1 MGTLL
6 VMQDGV
12 ISIIFILIFFGLVFV
27 LAKLSRNKPKY
38 RQRED
43 LLKERK
49 IKGLKQELEKLE
61 KKK

>member
-12 ISIIFILIFFGLVFV
+12 ISIIFIVAFFGLVLL
-27 LAKLSRNKPKY
+27 LAKMSKVKPKY
-38 RQRED
+38 KQRED
-43 LLKERK
+43 LVKERK

>member
-12 ISIIFILIFFGLVFV
+12 ISIIFIVAFFGLVLL
-27 LAKLSRNKPKY
+27 LAQMSKVKPKY

-43 LLKERK
+43 
-49 IKGLKQELEKLE
+49 I